1 MVRCTANYGQNTKSQ
16 SLQRQFCDNSSQ
28 ITTEFA
34 KQFEKNVI
42 DLLSGEITIRNED
55 STFEKLLQITLIT
68 IKSHESSLYQA
79 KKCQVLRKQLLFIEE
94 SVDVRQRIS
103 EHLESKTWDGILI
116 PDSEVFCFS
125 YAPFDPELTS
135 EDHER
140 IAHAFAYKFKP
151 VCDKGPRTLT
161 APKVRTQIEC
171 DGDIAYLESN
181 FTPPF

>member
-1 MVRCTANYGQNTKSQ
+1 MEFKLFSLVFKGYWTQSMVQDIPNAPGIYCAYVGIFFPESYTV
-16 SLQRQFCDNSSQ
+16 SL
-28 ITTEFA
+28 
-34 KQFEKNVI
+34 
-42 DLLSGEITIRNED
+42 
-55 STFEKLLQITLIT
+55 
-68 IKSHESSLYQA
+68 
-79 KKCQVLRKQLLFIEE
+79 KQLLFIEE

-181 FTPPF
+181 FTTPF